1 MITITGANALLDAA
15 LSGPVT
21 VGLYK
26 SDMTEISATDY
37 GRKTVE
43 FTPAD
48 GGQAI
53 NAEDVTWSMAKSDWG
68 LVSNVVIFCGNKAYF
83 VQALSA
89 PQMVSTG
96 NTFVLPAA
104 YIIARFA
111 NIYSGDIK

>member
-1 MITITGANALLDAA
+1 MITTTGANALLDAA

-37 GRKTVE
+37 GRKAVE

-53 NAEDVTWSMAKSDWG
+53 NTTDVSWSMAKSDWG
-68 LVSNVVIFCGNKAYF
+68 TVANIVIFCGGKAYF
-83 VQALSA
+83 VQALTNPQTVSA
-89 PQMVSTG
+89 G

-111 NIYSGDIK
+111 NIYGGEIK